1 MSGCGKDH
9 HYLIHPGENVY
20 GNSAETTHH
29 NTFESGGS
37 TNNMQQPVTE
47 HQSNQARTI
56 VTKALPLRL
65 ASLQGQVPTVLR
77 QFVPLAAS
85 RPRVCFNVVPVK
97 ISCEGG
103 TKQITTC
110 AFLDGGSSATFCLE
124 SLVQELGLKDI
135 RPTSFT
141 MMTANHEKERS
152 GYEVQLNIE
161 SLEGDVKFQISYVL
175 TTPNLPVTRRHVA
188 TEEDLRRW
196 LNFYDD
202 SLPDTGDGR
211 VTILIGRD
219 CPDIIDKR
227 EGQHGE
233 PIVIKTG
240 GPSMVPLVMLL
251 KVV

>member
-1 MSGCGKDH
+1 M
-9 HYLIHPGENVY
+9 
-20 GNSAETTHH
+20 
-29 NTFESGGS
+29 
-37 TNNMQQPVTE
+37 
-47 HQSNQARTI
+47 
-56 VTKALPLRL
+56 
-65 ASLQGQVPTVLR
+65 
-77 QFVPLAAS
+77 
-85 RPRVCFNVVPVK
+85 CFNVVPVK

-110 AFLDGGSSATFCLE
+110 AFLDGGSNATFCLE

-141 MMTANHEKERS
+141 MTTTNHEKERS

-161 SLEGDVKFQISYVL
+161 LLEGDAKFQISYVL

-196 LNFYDD
+196 LYFSDD

-211 VTILIGRD
+211 VTILIGRH
-219 CPDIIDKR
+219 CPAIIDKQLDKR
-227 EGQHGE
+227 EGQHAE
-233 PIVIKTG
+233 PIVIKTPLG

-251 KVV
+251 KVVLMSTSPTQRKRD